1 MISLGINNMGSDIS
15 IGGVSL
21 NVMSIIIAIG
31 IAWGIAKKTTEAQDD
46 KLKAHDTKID
56 KLFDWKDKH
65 EDDASKE
72 RLILHQNISKLEGM
86 LEFRGRENIE
96 IMKQIE
102 KINNNLELMKDDLA
116 YLKIDNKRR
125 KGE

>member
-56 KLFDWKDKH
+56 KLFDWKDK
-65 EDDASKE
+65 E